1 MKTLLL
7 LCAVIAIDIAIN
19 WWLIVKK
26 KVKPDHPLNWAI
38 RALVG
43 TIIGYNQEVWLWL
56 RNVISYVPIYW
67 FVFDYGL
74 NWARKKPLTYLGN
87 AQIDQLEKKSFGE
100 NVWFF
105 WKFLLMVFSI
115 LLILF
120 NYNPYSAW

>member
-1 MKTLLL
+1 MCRNCYRYSYQLVADREKESKTRSS
-7 LCAVIAIDIAIN
+7 
-19 WWLIVKK
+19 
-26 KVKPDHPLNWAI
+26 LNWAI